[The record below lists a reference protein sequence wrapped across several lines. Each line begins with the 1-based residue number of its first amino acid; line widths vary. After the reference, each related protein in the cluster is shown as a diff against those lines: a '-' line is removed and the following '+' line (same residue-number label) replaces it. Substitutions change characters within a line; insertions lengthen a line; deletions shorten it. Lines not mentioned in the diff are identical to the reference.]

1 MIALD
6 LIRGALFCPDGLKR
20 YSFALDISMHL
31 SVQSDLYTP
40 IPVGGKL
47 HVTMRVP
54 FLGAGLQGLSCPA
67 WQLNCR
73 LFG

>member
-6 LIRGALFCPDGLKR
+6 LIRGALFCPDGLKQ

-40 IPVGGKL
+40 IPVCGKL

-54 FLGAGLQGLSCPA
+54 FLRAGLQGLSCPA
-67 WQLNCR
+67 WQLNCL